1 MTMTKV
7 SVPKMK
13 NDSEEDADDSEDGE
27 EEEDITPDGRN
38 TGRSNHRAITRSL
51 PSTSTGERI
60 DIEYAE
66 SDSDLGDD
74 EERILMHD
82 DLNIPSDDDEDE
94 EDRRRRRRIN
104 TQMEIESLRTC
115 STFFIT
121 QSTAERLDKTYLF

>member
-7 SVPKMK
+7 SVPKMTMTLK
-13 NDSEEDADDSEDGE
+13 TERKWKISLQMGE
-27 EEEDITPDGRN
+27 

-51 PSTSTGERI
+51 PSTGTGERI

-66 SDSDLGDD
+66 SVSDLGDD

-94 EDRRRRRRIN
+94 ED
-104 TQMEIESLRTC
+104 MDDESTPKWKFEPLRTC
-115 STFFIT
+115 
-121 QSTAERLDKTYLF
+121 